1 MEKKQTLN
9 FIGTGSC
16 FNTEFGNNAA
26 YYEEEQGKRLLLI
39 DCGESIF
46 ERVKKLKLL
55 EKAEDVSVLITHL
68 HTDHVG
74 SLSSLIFFC
83 EYTKGIKP
91 TILYPEKEKLE
102 QLLTITGNEPNTFQI
117 IEPRECEK
125 FQIEA
130 VRQQH
135 TKYVEAYGYIIE
147 LGGKRIYY
155 SGDTKTI
162 SEKVIREFREGKLD
176 EFYQDVSRY
185 NTPAHMSIEEL
196 KRLFNQSERSKITCM
211 HFDDEITRQMAES
224 LGFNVARVKSQRE
237 MER

>member
-1 MEKKQTLN
+1 MEKKQILN
-9 FIGTGSC
+9 FIGNGSC

-46 ERVKKLKLL
+46 ERIRKLKLL
-55 EKAEDVSVLITHL
+55 EKAEDINVLITHL

-83 EYTKGIKP
+83 EYAKGIKP
-91 TILYPEKEKLE
+91 TILYPQKKKLE
-102 QLLTITGNEPNTFQI
+102 QFLELTGNEPDTFQI
-117 IEPRECEK
+117 IEPSKCEK
-125 FQIEA
+125 FQIEE
-130 VRQQH
+130 VKQQH
-135 TKYVEAYGYIIE
+135 TRFVDAYGYVLE

-162 SEKVIREFREGKLD
+162 PAKVMQEFREGKID

-185 NTPAHMSIEEL
+185 NTLAHMSIEEL
-196 KRLFNQSERSKITCM
+196 KQLFSKEERSKITCM
-211 HFDDEITRQMAES
+211 HFDDEITRQMAEC
-224 LGFNVARVKSQRE
+224 LGFNIARIKSQRE